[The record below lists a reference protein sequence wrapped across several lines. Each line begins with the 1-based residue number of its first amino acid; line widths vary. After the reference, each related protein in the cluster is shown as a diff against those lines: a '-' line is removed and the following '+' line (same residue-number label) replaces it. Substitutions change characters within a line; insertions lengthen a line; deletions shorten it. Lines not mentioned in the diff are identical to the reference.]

1 MSISKIIK
9 ARKTAKCANRATFN
23 CNMDEIAEKVVEYH
37 KVKAELEKA
46 HQEVDDRFNGRLA
59 ELEAEIYDLRD
70 SSEEYFLDHQEEL
83 CKPGQREGETTLAKF
98 GIRLGNPTVAKTVK
112 TAFKALAIKFME
124 SSVLCRWVR
133 QTPELDKDAIL
144 STFRDKDATKDQNA
158 LMRAGITV
166 EQKDEFWVKA
176 KAEEQAV

>member
-1 MSISKIIK
+1 MSIKKIIK
-9 ARKTAKCANRATFN
+9 ARKTARCANRTTFN

-46 HQEVDDRFNGRLA
+46 HQEVDDRYAGQLA

-70 SSEEYFLDHQEEL
+70 ASEEYFLEHQEEL
-83 CKPGQREGETTLAKF
+83 CKPGLREGETTLAKF

-112 TAFKALAIKFME
+112 TAFKALAAKFME
-124 SSVLCRWVR
+124 SEILCRWVR
-133 QTPELDKDAIL
+133 STPELDKDAIL
-144 STFRDKDATKDQNA
+144 ATFRDKDATKDQNA

-176 KAEEQAV
+176 KAEEQC

>member
-1 MSISKIIK
+1 MAIKKIIK
-9 ARKTAKCANRATFN
+9 ARKTAKCANRETFN

-37 KVKAELEKA
+37 KIKAEFEKA
-46 HQEVDDRFNGRLA
+46 VNEVNDQYAGLLA
-59 ELEAEIYDLRD
+59 DIEAEIYDLRD
-70 SSEEYFLDHQEEL
+70 ASEPYFIEHQEEL

-112 TAFKALAIKFME
+112 TAFKVLALKFLE

-133 QTPELDKDAIL
+133 QTPELDKEAIL
-144 STFRDKDATKDQNA
+144 STFRDNDATKDQNA

-176 KAEEQAV
+176 KAEEQAK